1 MRNAIATAVAVS
13 LTLGSAMFGG
23 ALLSST
29 ADATSQ
35 VQINRYIRDNGGIP
49 PCKWED
55 GSGQPGACVW
65 MDYRD
70 GEMEGWNVLNVP
82 NGQDKRPILFLSR

>member
-1 MRNAIATAVAVS
+1 MRTSVAIAATLALGTA
-13 LTLGSAMFGG
+13 LFGG
-23 ALLSST
+23 VMLAT
-29 ADATSQ
+29 TPADAVTQ
-35 VQINRYIRDNGGIP
+35 VTVNRYIRDHGGIP

-55 GSGQPGACVW
+55 GSGQPGPCVW